1 MMKLLRRLNLGQR
14 VSLICALFLLPCVVL
29 LALLVGEK
37 NIAIDFARDEI
48 SGTRYY
54 NALIPL
60 RKLLQGADDS
70 GPAFES
76 LRRVQMAENS
86 TLASEKNFKALELAL
101 SGDRAAALNA
111 LRTLAAQVGDSSKL
125 ILDPDLDSYYLMDT
139 VVVHM
144 TEDVDALWRCRKLVE
159 KGKLSQAEI
168 FRLNALREQL
178 AASAAALKRNLDVV
192 YAQEGGARI

>member
-1 MMKLLRRLNLGQR
+1 MLRRFNLGQR

-29 LALLVGEK
+29 LALLVREK

-48 SGTRYY
+48 TGTRYY

-60 RKLLQGADDS
+60 RKLLQGANDS
-70 GPAFES
+70 GPALES

-86 TLASEKNFKALELAL
+86 VLASEKNFKALETAL
-101 SGDRAAALNA
+101 PGDRAAALNA

-125 ILDPDLDSYYLMDT
+125 ILDPDLDSFYMMDT

-144 TEDVDALWRCRKLVE
+144 AEDVDALWRCRKLAE

-168 FRLNALREQL
+168 FRLNALREEL
-178 AASAAALKRNLDVV
+178 AILVIPCLTRNP
-192 YAQEGGARI
+192 AT